1 MKEKKGSPCP
11 SLSLLLYKLL
21 QRACAHTQLNK
32 LFASSATSM
41 YKTLEEKKATREK
54 KTGSCTTLSSSPAA
68 CLRSLLFP
76 GLPLGQAVVLL
87 HQ

>member
-54 KTGSCTTLSSSPAA
+54 KRIVA
-68 CLRSLLFP
+68 LRSP
-76 GLPLGQAVVLL
+76 HLPQLV
-87 HQ
+87 

>member
-54 KTGSCTTLSSSPAA
+54 NG
-68 CLRSLLFP
+68 
-76 GLPLGQAVVLL
+76 
-87 HQ
+87 